1 MTRWPKLTAGLTL
14 AIAVLSAGAQPYP
27 ARPIRMIVSNAPA
40 GMPDITARLVA
51 AKLAEGLGQQV
62 IVENRA
68 GAGSTIGTAAVV
80 KAPPDGYT
88 LLVVIDSHAKN
99 PHLFKNLEYDTV
111 NDLAP
116 VTLLVRGPL
125 ILVVHPG
132 VPARTV
138 REFVQLARARPGA
151 INFATVGPGSPARLL
166 MELLKVEARIDVTN
180 VPYKGAGLALTDLVG
195 GQVDAMFPT
204 ITSAAA
210 HLKSGRLRGIAV
222 TSEQRSPA
230 LPAVPTMRDIY
241 PNFVAESWAG
251 LLAPARTPPEIIA
264 RLNTEVAKALALPD
278 LKARL
283 AELGIEPAAGTP
295 GDFDKLIRAEIER
308 WGKVIRAQKITL
320 E

>member
-1 MTRWPKLTAGLTL
+1 MQRRRQLLAGLTL
-14 AIAVLSAGAQPYP
+14 VIATAAAAQHYP
-27 ARPIRMIVSNAPA
+27 ARPIRIIVSNAPA
-40 GMPDITARLVA
+40 GMPDIAARLVA
-51 AKLAEGLGQQV
+51 AKLPEGLGQQV

-68 GAGSTIGTAAVV
+68 GAGSTLGTAAVV

-99 PHLFKNLEYDTV
+99 PHLFKNLEYNTV
-111 NDLAP
+111 SDLAP

-132 VPARTV
+132 VPAKTV
-138 REFVQLARARPGA
+138 REFVQLARARPAA

-166 MELLKVEARIDVTN
+166 MELLKLEARVDVTN

-204 ITSAAA
+204 ITSAAV

-222 TSEQRSPA
+222 TSEQRSPT
-230 LPAVPTMRDIY
+230 LPGVPTRRDTY
-241 PNFVAESWAG
+241 PIFVAESWAG

-264 RLNTEVAKALALPD
+264 RLNAEVAKVLALPD
-278 LKARL
+278 LKTKL
-283 AELGIEPAAGTP
+283 SELGIEPAASTP
-295 GDFDKLIRAEIER
+295 GEFDQLIRAEIAR